1 MPAPAAEQTVFLLDD
16 DHSARTSLI
25 RLLNYA
31 RIRAEGFSTP
41 EALLERL
48 ERDAAGCLIL
58 DVRMPG
64 LNGLD
69 FYDALVADRKA
80 LPVVFLSGYL
90 DVTLTVRAMRVGA
103 IDALQKPVGRD
114 VLLDAVKRAFQRDEG
129 RRARLAEEQSVRA
142 RFDSLTPRERD
153 VLAQVVRGEATRSI
167 ATGLGSSEK
176 TIKAHR
182 SHVMRKFGVRRT
194 ADLVRVTEGLVT
206 DEKVAAPAARPA
218 RMDAASDR
226 DALRRIQAGIL
237 EAHIQAGLE
246 FVSTAQSTPDAAT
259 RERSRQ
265 LARDA
270 YATVLRFMEELGLRE
285 DDEIELKSGLADL
298 RAALF
303 PGNLPPRT

>member
-1 MPAPAAEQTVFLLDD
+1 MPVPAAEPTVFLLDD

-41 EALLERL
+41 DALLERL

-58 DVRMPG
+58 DVRLPG

-69 FYDALVADRKA
+69 FYDSLVANRKA

-167 ATGLGSSEK
+167 ASELGSSEK

-194 ADLVRVTEGLVT
+194 ADLVRITEGLIE
-206 DEKVAAPAARPA
+206 DDIAPPARPA
-218 RMDAASDR
+218 RMTGTLER
-226 DALRRIQAGIL
+226 DAQRRIQTGIL
-237 EAHIQAGLE
+237 QAHIQAGLG
-246 FVSTAQSTPDAAT
+246 FVTTAAHAADLPT
-259 RERSRQ
+259 QERSRQ
-265 LARDA
+265 LARNA
-270 YATVLRFMEELGLRE
+270 YDTVVRFMEELGLRE
-285 DDEIELKSGLADL
+285 DDEIELKTGLAAL
-298 RAALF
+298 RSALVQGAF
-303 PGNLPPRT
+303 PPRT